1 MRSSCWRNKPKST
14 RLPLHWFWECPGC
27 TGQGC
32 GDWYFMIFFYVFFIL
47 KNMGIAG
54 SRVTCC
60 SPTSCLFFQLFGF
73 YRQEWSFYRQTL
85 GFEPHTLVLGRNAI
99 FVGQIT
105 FLAGKSLNFCSFT
118 WQLFIHCRMQSGQVL
133 IWALVGT
140 GVDMQPTSTQPS
152 RRPWRMSPR
161 RWSWVGWW
169 VGHGSFCGCLGMIW
183 GVKMMEDDYIT
194 L

>member
-1 MRSSCWRNKPKST
+1 
-14 RLPLHWFWECPGC
+14 
-27 TGQGC
+27 
-32 GDWYFMIFFYVFFIL
+32 
-47 KNMGIAG
+47 MGIAG

-105 FLAGKSLNFCSFT
+105 FLASKSLNFCSFT

-140 GVDMQPTSTQPS
+140 GVDMSAANFDTAIKETLEDVSEA
-152 RRPWRMSPR
+152 ME
-161 RWSWVGWW
+161 
-169 VGHGSFCGCLGMIW
+169 LGGLMGGTW
-183 GVKMMEDDYIT
+183 LFLWMFGDD
-194 L
+194 LRGKNDGR

>member
-32 GDWYFMIFFYVFFIL
+32 GDWYFLMCSSSL

-105 FLAGKSLNFCSFT
+105 FLVSKSLNVVALLGSFLSTAVCSARSWFGPWWAPAWT
-118 WQLFIHCRMQSGQVL
+118 CR
-133 IWALVGT
+133 
-140 GVDMQPTSTQPS
+140 QPTSTQPS

-169 VGHGSFCGCLGMIW
+169 MGHGSFCGCLGMIW
-183 GVKMMEDDYIT
+183 GVKMMIED
-194 L
+194 